1 MAYEVNKFNGV
12 FLTSVADGTID
23 TTTDLRLVGKN
34 YAGYGEVQNENFVHL
49 LENFA
54 NTTAPPK
61 SVTGQIWFDTSTKK
75 LKFYDGTRFKVA
87 GGAEASASAPSGLA
101 AGDFWWDTGA
111 KQLYTYN
118 GTAFTLIGPSASPDL
133 GTSTISPAVVY
144 GTIGTAEGPHTILK
158 VISDSKT
165 IAIVSKTAFT
175 LDNSKNAI
183 DDFTVIKKGVTL
195 AKSQTGVSTDD
206 FTFWG
211 TASNATKLGGFTA
224 DQYIKTG
231 ESSFT
236 SEVSFKDPGFSV
248 GDGNDLRI
256 NVEGGNDV
264 IIENRLGNDI
274 TFRITVTETTDE
286 RDIALITK
294 TGLMPGA
301 NNSYTLGS
309 PITTA
314 YPQGLRWSNV
324 HSTTFTGSLVG
335 AVTGNTTGSHKGNVL
350 ANDNT
355 EMINAATKQIGF
367 PLANIVGTLT
377 GSITGSAATAA
388 NAGLL
393 DGLAGCGTALPIDP
407 DTGLPIFVA
416 TVAIRN
422 SSGNLVANQF
432 VGTADNVDRTFIDR
446 TNARVDPAWAD
457 GTASTQYRTARLTA
471 TAYSIAARDISGD
484 ITANVFQGTAT
495 AARYADLAE
504 KYLADQE
511 YEVGTVVMI
520 GGEKEVTAAD
530 VNTRAIGVVSAN
542 PAYMM
547 NSELQG
553 GTYIALK
560 GRVPCKVYGSVRK
573 GDRLVAG
580 PRGAA
585 IAAHGNYANVF
596 AVALESTGSDN
607 ISVIEALVL

>member
-61 SVTGQIWFDTSTKK
+61 SVTGQVWFDTATKK
-75 LKFYDGTRFKVA
+75 LKFYDGARFKVA

-118 GTAFTLIGPSASPDL
+118 GTAFTLIGPIASPDL

-144 GTIGTAEGPHTILK
+144 GTISTAEGPHTILK

-165 IAIVSKTAFT
+165 IAVISKTAFT
-175 LDNSKNAI
+175 LDNTKNAI

-231 ESSFT
+231 ESSFI

-256 NVEGGNDV
+256 RVEGGSDV
-264 IIENRLGNDI
+264 IVENRLGNDI
-274 TFRITVTETTDE
+274 TFRITVAETTDE

-301 NNSYTLGS
+301 NGSYTLGS

-314 YPQGLRWSNV
+314 YPSGLAWSNV
-324 HSTTFTGSLVG
+324 YATTFTGSLVG

-355 EMINAATKQIGF
+355 VMINAATKQIGF
-367 PLANIVGTLT
+367 AGANIVGTLT
-377 GSITGSAATAA
+377 GSVTGSAATAN
-388 NAGLL
+388 NAQQLNSL
-393 DGLAGCGTALPIDP
+393 DSSATWPLVPVPPTP
-407 DTGLPIFVA
+407 VA
-416 TVAIRN
+416 TVAVRN
-422 SSGNLVANQF
+422 SSGNIEANQF
-432 VGTADNVDRTFIDR
+432 VGIADKVDRTFIDR
-446 TNARVDPAWAD
+446 TDARADPAWLD
-457 GTASTQYRTARLTA
+457 GTASTQYRTARITA
-471 TAYSIAARDISGD
+471 TPYSIAARDISGN
-484 ITANVFQGTAT
+484 ITANIFNGTAT

-511 YEVGTVVMI
+511 YETGTVVMI

-596 AVALESTGSDN
+596 AVALESTGSDS
-607 ISVIEALVL
+607 ISLIEALVL

>member
-61 SVTGQIWFDTSTKK
+61 SVTGQVWFDTSTKK
-75 LKFYDGTRFKVA
+75 LKFYDGSRFKVA

-118 GTAFTLIGPSASPDL
+118 GTAFTLIGPIASPDL

-144 GTIGTAEGPHTILK
+144 GTVSTAEGPHTILK

-165 IAIVSKTAFT
+165 IAVISKTAFT

-236 SEVSFKDPGFSV
+236 SEVSFKDPGLQV

-256 NVEGGNDV
+256 RVEGGNDV
-264 IIENRLGNDI
+264 IVENRLGNDI

-286 RDIALITK
+286 RDVALITK

-301 NNSYTLGS
+301 NSSYTLGS

-314 YPQGLRWSNV
+314 YPQGLQWSNV
-324 HSTTFTGSLVG
+324 YATTFTGSLVG

-350 ANDNT
+350 ANDNDV
-355 EMINAATKQIGF
+355 MINAATKQIGF
-367 PLANIVGTLT
+367 AGANLVGTLT

-388 NAGLL
+388 DAGTLN
-393 DGLAGCGTALPIDP
+393 GLASS
-407 DTGLPIFVA
+407 A
-416 TVAIRN
+416 TVPGSAVSTIAIRN
-422 SSGNLVANQF
+422 SSGNILANQF
-432 VGTADNVDRTFIDR
+432 VGTADKVDRTFIDR
-446 TNARVDPAWAD
+446 TDARADPAWAD

-471 TAYSIAARDISGD
+471 TAYSIAARDVSGN
-484 ITANVFQGTAT
+484 ITANIFNGTAT

-511 YEVGTVVMI
+511 YEIGTVVMI

-553 GTYIALK
+553 GIYIALK
-560 GRVPCKVYGSVRK
+560 GRVPCKVYGSVKK

-580 PRGAA
+580 PRGTA

-596 AVALESTGSDN
+596 AVALESTGSDS

>member
-87 GGAEASASAPSGLA
+87 GGAEASSSAPSGLV

-111 KQLYTYN
+111 KQLYTYT
-118 GTAFTLIGPSASPDL
+118 GTEFTLIGPIASPDL

-144 GTIGTAEGPHTILK
+144 GTLATAEGPHTILK

-183 DDFTVIKKGVTL
+183 DDFTVVKKGVTL

-236 SEVSFKDPGFSV
+236 SEVSFKDPGLQI
-248 GDGNDLRI
+248 GDGNDIRI
-256 NVEGGNDV
+256 RVEGGNEA
-264 IIENRLGNDI
+264 IFENRLGNNI

-286 RDIALITK
+286 RDIALVTK
-294 TGLMPGA
+294 TGLVPGVNGA
-301 NNSYTLGS
+301 YTLGAPS
-309 PITTA
+309 STEIPG
-314 YPQGLRWSNV
+314 GLAWANV
-324 HSTTFTGSLVG
+324 YATTFTGSLVG

-350 ANDNT
+350 ANDNNV
-355 EMINAATKQIGF
+355 MIDAATKQIGF
-367 PLANIVGTLT
+367 AGANIVGTLT
-377 GSITGSAATAA
+377 GSITGSSATAGD
-388 NAGLL
+388 AGTLN
-393 DGLAGCGTALPIDP
+393 GLASS
-407 DTGLPIFVA
+407 A
-416 TVAIRN
+416 TVPGSAIATVTIRN
-422 SSGNLVANQF
+422 SSGNILANQF
-432 VGTADNVDRTFIDR
+432 VGIADKVDRTFIDR
-446 TNARVDPAWAD
+446 TDARVDPAWAD
-457 GTASTQYRTARLTA
+457 GTTSTQYRTARLTA
-471 TAYSIAARDISGD
+471 TAYSIAARDVSGN
-484 ITANVFQGTAT
+484 ITANIFNGTAT

-530 VNTRAIGVVSAN
+530 VNSRAIGVVSAN

-580 PRGAA
+580 PRGTA
-585 IAAHGNYANVF
+585 IASHGNYANVF
-596 AVALESTGSDN
+596 AVALESTGSDS
-607 ISVIEALVL
+607 IAVIEALVL

>member
-34 YAGYGEVQNENFVHL
+34 YAGYGEVQNENFIHL

-61 SVTGQIWFDTSTKK
+61 SITGQIWFDTAAKK

-87 GGAEASASAPSGLA
+87 GGAEASASAPSGLV

-111 KQLYTYN
+111 KQLYTYT
-118 GTAFTLIGPSASPDL
+118 GTEFTLIGPIASPDL

-144 GTIGTAEGPHTILK
+144 GTISTAEGPHTILK
-158 VISDSKT
+158 VISDGKT

-183 DDFTVIKKGVTL
+183 DDFTVVKKGVTL
-195 AKSQTGVSTDD
+195 ARSQTGVSTDD

-211 TASNATKLGGFTA
+211 TSSNAARLGGFTA

-236 SEVSFKDPGFSV
+236 SEVSFKDPGLQV

-256 NVEGGNDV
+256 RVEGGNDV
-264 IIENRLGNDI
+264 IVENRLGNDI

-301 NNSYTLGS
+301 NGAYTLGS
-309 PITTA
+309 PITTT
-314 YPQGLRWSNV
+314 YPGGLAWSNV
-324 HSTTFTGSLVG
+324 YATTFTGSLVG

-350 ANDNT
+350 ANDNDV
-355 EMINAATKQIGF
+355 MFNAATKQIGF
-367 PLANIVGTLT
+367 AGANIVGTLT
-377 GSITGSAATAA
+377 GSVTGSAATAA
-388 NAGLL
+388 DAGTLN
-393 DGLAGCGTALPIDP
+393 GLASSATVPVTPPGGTP
-407 DTGLPIFVA
+407 VA
-416 TVAIRN
+416 TVTIRN
-422 SSGNLVANQF
+422 SSGNILANQF
-432 VGTADNVDRTFIDR
+432 VGIADKVDRTFIDR
-446 TNARVDPAWAD
+446 TDARADPAWSD

-471 TAYSIAARDISGD
+471 TAYSIAARDVSGN
-484 ITANVFQGTAT
+484 ITANIFNGTAT

-511 YEVGTVVMI
+511 YEVGTVVMV

-596 AVALESTGSDN
+596 AVALESTGSN
-607 ISVIEALVL
+607 SISVIEALVL

>member
-61 SVTGQIWFDTSTKK
+61 SVTGQIWFDTATKK

-118 GTAFTLIGPSASPDL
+118 GTEFTLIGPIASPDL

-144 GTIGTAEGPHTILK
+144 GTISTAEGPHTILK
-158 VISDSKT
+158 VISDGKT

-183 DDFTVIKKGVTL
+183 DDFTVVKKGVTL
-195 AKSQTGVSTDD
+195 ARSQTGVSTDD

-231 ESSFT
+231 ESLFT
-236 SEVSFKDPGFSV
+236 SEVSFSDPGFSV

-256 NVEGGNDV
+256 RVEGGSNV
-264 IIENRLGNDI
+264 IVENRLGNNI

-286 RDIALITK
+286 RDIAIVRS
-294 TGLMPGA
+294 TGLVPGV

-309 PITTA
+309 TTLA
-314 YPQGLRWSNV
+314 WSNV
-324 HSTTFTGSLVG
+324 HATTFTGSLVG

-350 ANDNT
+350 ANDNNT
-355 EMINAATKQIGF
+355 LINAATKQIGYAG
-367 PLANIVGTLT
+367 ANLVGTLT
-377 GSITGSAATAA
+377 GSVTGSAATAA
-388 NAGLL
+388 DAGTVN
-393 DGLAGCGTALPIDP
+393 GLASSAIPPVDP
-407 DTGLPIFVA
+407 VTGLPVLVA
-416 TVAIRN
+416 TIAIRN

-432 VGTADNVDRTFIDR
+432 VGIADKVDRTFIDR
-446 TNARVDPAWAD
+446 TDARVDPAWAD
-457 GTASTQYRTARLTA
+457 GTTSTQYRTARLTA
-471 TAYSIAARDISGD
+471 TAYSIAARDVSGS
-484 ITANVFQGTAT
+484 ITANIFNGTAT

-511 YEVGTVVMI
+511 YEVGTVVMV

-596 AVALESTGSDN
+596 AVALESTGSDS

>member
-87 GGAEASASAPSGLA
+87 GGAEASSSAPSGLV

-111 KQLYTYN
+111 KQLYTYT
-118 GTAFTLIGPSASPDL
+118 GTEFTLIGPIASPDL

-144 GTIGTAEGPHTILK
+144 GTLATAEGPHTILK

-236 SEVSFKDPGFSV
+236 SEVSFKDPGLQI
-248 GDGNDLRI
+248 GDGNDIRI
-256 NVEGGNDV
+256 RVEGGNEA
-264 IIENRLGNDI
+264 IFENRLGNNI

-286 RDIALITK
+286 RDIALVTK
-294 TGLMPGA
+294 TGLVPGVNGA
-301 NNSYTLGS
+301 YTLGAPS
-309 PITTA
+309 STEIPG
-314 YPQGLRWSNV
+314 GLAWANV
-324 HSTTFTGSLVG
+324 YATTFTGSLVG

-350 ANDNT
+350 ANDNNV
-355 EMINAATKQIGF
+355 MINAATKQIGF
-367 PLANIVGTLT
+367 AGANIVGTLT
-377 GSITGSAATAA
+377 GSITGSAATAGD
-388 NAGLL
+388 AGTLN
-393 DGLAGCGTALPIDP
+393 GLASSATVPGTAI
-407 DTGLPIFVA
+407 A

-471 TAYSIAARDISGD
+471 TAYSIAARDVSGN
-484 ITANVFQGTAT
+484 ITANIFNGTAT

-530 VNTRAIGVVSAN
+530 VNSRAVGVVSAN

-547 NSELQG
+547 TSELQG

-580 PRGAA
+580 PRGTA
-585 IAAHGNYANVF
+585 IASHGNYANVF
-596 AVALESTGSDN
+596 AIALESTGSDS
-607 ISVIEALVL
+607 IAVIEALVL

>member
-61 SVTGQIWFDTSTKK
+61 SISGQIWFDTATKK
-75 LKFYDGTRFKVA
+75 LKIYDGSRFKVA

-111 KQLYTYN
+111 KQLYTYT
-118 GTAFTLIGPSASPDL
+118 GTEFTLIGPISSPDL
-133 GTSTISPAVVY
+133 GTSIISPAVVY
-144 GTIGTAEGPHTILK
+144 GTIGTAEGPHTVLK
-158 VISDSKT
+158 VISDNKA

-175 LDNSKNAI
+175 LDNAKNAI
-183 DDFTVIKKGVTL
+183 DDFTVIKKGITL

-206 FTFWG
+206 YTFWG
-211 TASNATKLGGFTA
+211 TASNAAKLGGFTA

-236 SEVSFKDPGFSV
+236 SQVSFKDPGFQI

-256 NVEGGNDV
+256 LVDGNNP
-264 IIENRLGNDI
+264 IIENRLGNNI
-274 TFRITVTETTDE
+274 TFRITVTEGSDE
-286 RDIALITK
+286 RDIALVSK
-294 TGLMPGA
+294 FGLLPGKNNVYSLGAPSSTEVAGGLIWA
-301 NNSYTLGS
+301 NVY
-309 PITTA
+309 
-314 YPQGLRWSNV
+314 
-324 HSTTFTGSLVG
+324 STTFTGNLIG
-335 AVTGNTTGSHKGNVL
+335 NVTGNTTGIHTGNVL

-355 EMINAATKQIGF
+355 VIINAATKQIGF
-367 PLANIVGTLT
+367 AGANIIGTLT
-377 GSITGSAATAA
+377 GSVTGSAATAQSA
-388 NAGLL
+388 SKL
-393 DGLAGCGTALPIDP
+393 GTLNPSAIWPLIPAEA
-407 DTGLPIFVA
+407 VA

-432 VGTADNVDRTFIDR
+432 VGIADKVDRTFIDR
-446 TNARVDPAWAD
+446 TDARVDPAWAD

-471 TAYSIAARDISGD
+471 TAYSIAARDVSGN
-484 ITANVFQGTAT
+484 ITANIFNGTAT

-511 YEVGTVVMI
+511 YEVGTVVMV
-520 GGEKEVTAAD
+520 GGEKEVTVAD

-560 GRVPCKVYGSVRK
+560 GRVPCKVYGAIRK

-596 AVALESTGSDN
+596 AVALESTNSD
-607 ISVIEALVL
+607 STTVIEALVL